1 MTVHV
6 QCSGIEPGQR
16 QLVGIQ
22 TTGRDYRNLSEPQFA
37 ITQEYSVPVA
47 MRDGIRLRAD
57 VHRPKSPG
65 RFPALLALSPYPRQ
79 MQAMG
84 IPAGFVEAGQ
94 TDFFVPRGYVH
105 VIANSRGTCG
115 SEGTYGFWDPDEATD
130 LYDLIEWTASQPCA
144 TARSA

>member
-1 MTVHV
+1 
-6 QCSGIEPGQR
+6 
-16 QLVGIQ
+16 
-22 TTGRDYRNLSEPQFA
+22 
-37 ITQEYSVPVA
+37 
-47 MRDGIRLRAD
+47 
-57 VHRPKSPG
+57 
-65 RFPALLALSPYPRQ
+65 

-130 LYDLIEWTASQPCA
+130 LYDLIEWTASQPWCDGEVGMIGVSYFAMEQFRAALQKPPHPRAIFPFSGTTDMYRDIFWHGCA
-144 TARSA
+144 CMRGSPRLTQTR

>member
-65 RFPALLALSPYPRQ
+65 RFPALLAL
-79 MQAMG
+79 
-84 IPAGFVEAGQ
+84 
-94 TDFFVPRGYVH
+94 
-105 VIANSRGTCG
+105 
-115 SEGTYGFWDPDEATD
+115 
-130 LYDLIEWTASQPCA
+130 
-144 TARSA
+144 